1 MSMDRASFEAELKR
15 DGFLE
20 VETKSVGPNVGLEE
34 HTHPYD
40 VRAMVLEG
48 EVTLRFDGKV
58 QTCRPGDSLTMA
70 AGCAHSES
78 YGPQGVT
85 YIVGRRK
92 K

>member
-1 MSMDRASFEAELKR
+1 VDTARFESELKR

-20 VETKSVGPNVGLEE
+20 VEQKSFGPNVAFEE

-58 QTCRPGDSLTMA
+58 QTCRKGDSLTMA
-70 AGCAHSES
+70 AGCAHSET

-85 YIVGRRK
+85 YLLGRRRT
-92 K
+92 

>member
-1 MSMDRASFEAELKR
+1 MDTAGFEAALKR

-20 VETKSVGPNVGLEE
+20 IVTKSMDPNVSLEE

>member
-1 MSMDRASFEAELKR
+1 MDTTQFETELKR

-20 VETKSVGPNVGLEE
+20 VEQKTVGPNVSVEE
-34 HTHPYD
+34 HTHPCD

-48 EVTLRFDGKV
+48 EVTLRFDGKT
-58 QTCRPGDSLTMA
+58 QTCRAGDSLTMA

-85 YIVGRRK
+85 YLVGRRK

>member
-1 MSMDRASFEAELKR
+1 MDTAGFEAALKR

-20 VETKSVGPNVGLEE
+20 IVTKSMNPYVALDE

-40 VRAMVLEG
+40 VRGLVLEG
-48 EVTLRFDGKV
+48 EVTLRYDGKV
-58 QTCRPGDSLTMA
+58 QTCRPGDSFSMV

-85 YIVGRRK
+85 YLIGRRK